1 VQVGGFIADDGPKL
15 TIDGVVAQGE
25 RHRAVPLAWM
35 EFNGVPTEGLPALKM
50 NVLPLTPPVTGP
62 PNPGI
67 AIRG

>member
-1 VQVGGFIADDGPKL
+1 
-15 TIDGVVAQGE
+15 
-25 RHRAVPLAWM
+25 M

-67 AIRG
+67 TLDANAVVPPAVSRHRTHGLGGHEAPVG